1 MTAVHVDASY
11 LIHCFLS
18 KSVILSLGNHSNS
31 VQLTSCI
38 FCFISLVS
46 ISSNFVQV
54 CCDFLV
60 LSVLGFIKHI
70 TEELIMI
77 ILVISLWFFNTMEI
91 CSRPKIICLFYCSEL
106 RRSIPKHLMTYA
118 FTLRCPTF

>member
-1 MTAVHVDASY
+1 MCGLVSKMLTGLKDKFNLLTYFMTAVHVDASY
-11 LIHCFLS
+11 LIHCFL
-18 KSVILSLGNHSNS
+18 SVILSLGNHSNS

-60 LSVLGFIKHI
+60 LSVLGFIMHI

-77 ILVISLWFFNTMEI
+77 ILVISLGFF
-91 CSRPKIICLFYCSEL
+91 
-106 RRSIPKHLMTYA
+106 
-118 FTLRCPTF
+118 